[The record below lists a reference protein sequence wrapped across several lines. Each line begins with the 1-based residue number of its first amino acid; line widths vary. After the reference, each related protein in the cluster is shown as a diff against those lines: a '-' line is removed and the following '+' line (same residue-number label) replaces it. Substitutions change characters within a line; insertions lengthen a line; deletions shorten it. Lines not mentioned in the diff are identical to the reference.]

1 MQLVRFLMKLSRES
15 VTVEMKSGK
24 IAVGTIAGVDKS
36 MNIHLRAAQ
45 VGGQSHDAITIRG
58 GLL

>member
-1 MQLVRFLMKLSRES
+1 MKLSRES